1 MPKRHPSLIPLS
13 REHHRGLLLA
23 FRLTVGLPKN
33 RKPDDSPQE
42 QAADTVRFFRQSLVP
57 HFAAEEDILFPAVCR
72 IQPQA
77 EGLLTQLKHEHADIR
92 QLVDKIEQQASEDGS
107 LGTLLSSLGSIL
119 ERHIRSE
126 ERQLFPLYEAHVSEA
141 EAARLATAL
150 TNAIGD
156 GLP

>member
-1 MPKRHPSLIPLS
+1 MSKRHPSLIPLS

-33 RKPDDSPQE
+33 RKPDDSPHK
-42 QAADTVRFFRQSLVP
+42 QAADSVRFFRQNLVP
-57 HFAAEEDILFPAVCR
+57 HFAAEEDILFPAICR
-72 IQPQA
+72 MQPQA
-77 EGLLTQLKHEHADIR
+77 ESLLTQLKQEHADIQ
-92 QLVDKIEQQASEDGS
+92 QLVDKIGQQASEGGS
-107 LGTLLSSLGSIL
+107 FGALLSSLGSIL
-119 ERHIRSE
+119 ERHIRCE
-126 ERQLFPLYEAHVSEA
+126 ERELFPLYEAHVSEA